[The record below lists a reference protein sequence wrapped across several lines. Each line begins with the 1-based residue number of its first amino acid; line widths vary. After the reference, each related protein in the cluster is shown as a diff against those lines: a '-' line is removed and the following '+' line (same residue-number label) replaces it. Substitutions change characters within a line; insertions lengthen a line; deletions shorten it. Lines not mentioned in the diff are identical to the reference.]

1 MRDFVRVKETKVVGI
16 ATVRNDADQNGEM
29 TEVENIT
36 GSLMGATYDEQNGTF
51 TDSDGSIVA
60 HAK

>member
-1 MRDFVRVKETKVVGI
+1 MRNWVQIRNAEVVGTARLI
-16 ATVRNDADQNGEM
+16 DSAEPVNM
-29 TEVENIT
+29 TEVENVK

>member
-1 MRDFVRVKETKVVGI
+1 MRNWVQILSGVVVGTARLI
-16 ATVRNDADQNGEM
+16 DSAEPVNM

>member
-1 MRDFVRVKETKVVGI
+1 MRNWVQIMDGEVVGTARLI
-16 ATVRNDADQNGEM
+16 DSAEPVNM

-36 GSLMGATYDEQNGTF
+36 GSLMGATYDEENGTF